1 MTVTTFQNGQV
12 LNSSALTDTQMQSIF
27 QLLCCQILG
36 LIANLQL
43 LCNMTDKSN
52 VIEAPLTF
60 ANIAAGFQ
68 VTNEN
73 IPTGTVINSIAA
85 SGESLLITISN
96 PATANVTSSVAFFDP
111 VYNTRVRTS
120 WQQKGSPAFGIGN
133 DVLFLQCVLETNPY
147 NIRDEQWIANPVDK
161 FTMLKNRQYTRRWR
175 VAFVAYGPNAFDS
188 LRLISS
194 MLLEDFPH
202 DILAGSNLYLIPDLQ
217 SPVRNPELF
226 ESQWWERVDFSAS
239 FLEEVSEAITKKN
252 VNQIPI
258 IGSTSDGQTFE
269 TVIKGV

>member
-1 MTVTTFQNGQV
+1 MTTTTFQNGQV

-36 LIANLQL
+36 LTANLQL
-43 LCNMTDKSN
+43 VCSITNQSN
-52 VIEAPLTF
+52 QIQAPLTF
-60 ANIAAGFQ
+60 ANLAIGFQ

-73 IPTGTVINSIAA
+73 LPSGTVVTNIEA
-85 SGESLLITISN
+85 SGQSFIITLSN
-96 PATANVTSSVAFFDP
+96 PATANATEPISFFDP
-111 VYNTRVRTS
+111 TYNTRVRTS

-133 DVLFLQCVLETNPY
+133 DVLFLQCVLDTNPY
-147 NIRDEQWIANPVDK
+147 NIRDEEWAPNPFDK

-202 DILAGSNLYLIPDLQ
+202 DILAGYKVFIIPDLQ
-217 SPVRNPELF
+217 QPVRNPELF
-226 ESQWWERVDFSAS
+226 ESQWWERIDFAAS
-239 FLEEVSEAITKKN
+239 FEEEVSESITKGN

-258 IGSTSDGQTFE
+258 IGSTSDKQEFGI
-269 TVIKGV
+269 VIKGV